1 MKQVFTDEALQ
12 NVFEQ
17 TKKDYEEYRKIVAK
31 QVDCANPVEIVNH
44 MTELASVLALG
55 VTCKAKFQ
63 FLTEKLSF
71 QKCMNLNN
79 EDMGATERKIII
91 AYEIGDC
98 SFYNGLCEMLIRECH
113 YKIEML
119 RSALS
124 YNKQEMQSL

>member
-71 QKCMNLNN
+71 QKC
-79 EDMGATERKIII
+79 
-91 AYEIGDC
+91 C
-98 SFYNGLCEMLIRECH
+98 SFYNGICEMLIRECH